1 MFAFLALLFVLIV
14 IYFFTSKSNTRESF
28 LSKPPSHVVNI
39 PVNVIPPEIPPP
51 PARNVDDTNVKPANL
66 PGSLPIAPYEQVAAM
81 SPLPYQDPSMI
92 KANRQ
97 QLIDTLE
104 MMKGFLAYEAQEIS
118 EKSDP
123 AIQLPLNTLRS
134 DFKKLQDE
142 VFTLNRNP
150 GLQPNI
156 TMMDLA
162 EMESNLG
169 YLQDKVRLMGAAGV
183 LQGPIYEFTKN
194 INVTRQS
201 RSKNQMEG
209 FENMTGESGEIAT
222 PQDLQNFVAKIGAEI
237 MRLSAS
243 GTNDPIINARVSAL
257 TQMQQNIKD
266 ILAQVDSG
274 AIMSSEIPVM
284 KKDIQ
289 NAFPILGKPNEP
301 LPQVI
306 RTLGL
311 PPGLG
316 NLLPSNLQNNPE
328 TKMEI
333 SKLLDKYAKQIIDG
347 VSASFTVKYTSER
360 EGAANANANGLN
372 RDKQSSSSVDQ
383 TGFPSA
389 TDLSNASGNLFTIVD
404 QGKVTDQY
412 AQKPVEA
419 GRGPAHF
426 DWKTRSKQIE
436 EQVKK
441 RGLKANDFGIMPEGT
456 KVSNEFS
463 WKGYARMICSRL
475 QATMDPALPETCGC
489 PPMDWSGWRIANY

>member
-1 MFAFLALLFVLIV
+1 MFAFLALLFVLV
-14 IYFFTSKSNTRESF
+14 AVYFFTSKSNVREKF
-28 LSKPPSHVVNI
+28 TAIPSHQVNI
-39 PVNVIPPEIPPP
+39 PVNKVPSP
-51 PARNVDDTNVKPANL
+51 PAQIVDSAVKPANL
-66 PGSLPIAPYEQVAAM
+66 PGSLPSAPYEQVAAM
-81 SPLPYQDPSMI
+81 SPLPYQDPSQI

-97 QLIDTLE
+97 QLVDTLE
-104 MMKGFLAYEAQEIS
+104 LMKGFLAFEVQEIS

-134 DFKKLQDE
+134 DFKKIQDE

-156 TMMDLA
+156 TMLDLSEIEA
-162 EMESNLG
+162 NLG

-183 LQGPIYEFTKN
+183 LQGPIYEFTKRV
-194 INVTRQS
+194 NVETKGQ
-201 RSKNQMEG
+201 NQMEG
-209 FENMTGESGEIAT
+209 FENMTGESGQVATADDLKQFVIRIKSEI
-222 PQDLQNFVAKIGAEI
+222 V
-237 MRLSAS
+237 RLSAS
-243 GTNDPIINARVSAL
+243 GTNDPIIVARISAL
-257 TQMQQNIKD
+257 TQMQQNIND
-266 ILAQVDSG
+266 ILAQVESG
-274 AIMSSEIPVM
+274 ALMSNEIPIM

-289 NAFPILGKPNEP
+289 KALPVLSKPNEP

-306 RTLGL
+306 RSLGL
-311 PPGLG
+311 PIGLG
-316 NLLPSNLQNNPE
+316 NMLPSNLQNNPE
-328 TKMEI
+328 VKTEI

-360 EGAANANANGLN
+360 EGQAIADANGLN
-372 RDKQSSSSVDQ
+372 RDKQASSSVDQ

-389 TDLSNASGNLFTIVD
+389 TDLSNINGAQFNIQD

-441 RGLKANDFGIMPEGT
+441 RGLKSSDFGIMPEGT

>member
-1 MFAFLALLFVLIV
+1 MFAFLALLFVLV
-14 IYFFTSKSNTRESF
+14 AVYFFTSKSNVREKF
-28 LSKPPSHVVNI
+28 TAMPSHQVNI
-39 PVNVIPPEIPPP
+39 PVNKVPSP
-51 PARNVDDTNVKPANL
+51 PAQIVDSTVKPANL
-66 PGSLPIAPYEQVAAM
+66 PGSLPSAPYEQVAAM
-81 SPLPYQDPSMI
+81 SPLPYQDPAQM

-97 QLIDTLE
+97 QLVDTLE
-104 MMKGFLAYEAQEIS
+104 LMKGFLAFEAQEIS

-134 DFKKLQDE
+134 DFKRIQDE

-156 TMMDLA
+156 TMLDLSEIEA
-162 EMESNLG
+162 NLG

-183 LQGPIYEFTKN
+183 LQGPIYEFTKRV
-194 INVTRQS
+194 NVETKGQ
-201 RSKNQMEG
+201 NQMEG
-209 FENMTGESGEIAT
+209 FENMTGESGQVATADDLKQFVIRIKSEI
-222 PQDLQNFVAKIGAEI
+222 V
-237 MRLSAS
+237 RLSAS
-243 GTNDPIINARVSAL
+243 GTNDPIIVARILGL
-257 TQMQQNIKD
+257 TQMQQNIND
-266 ILAQVDSG
+266 ILAQVESG
-274 AIMSSEIPVM
+274 ALMSNEIPIM

-289 NAFPILGKPNEP
+289 KALPVLSKPNEP

-306 RTLGL
+306 RSLGL
-311 PPGLG
+311 PIGLG
-316 NLLPSNLQNNPE
+316 NMLPSNLQNNPE
-328 TKMEI
+328 VKTEI

-360 EGAANANANGLN
+360 EGRAIADENGLN
-372 RDKQSSSSVDQ
+372 RDKQASSSVDQ

-389 TDLSNASGNLFTIVD
+389 SDLSNINGPQFNIQD

-441 RGLKANDFGIMPEGT
+441 RGLKLSDFGIMPEGT

>member
-1 MFAFLALLFVLIV
+1 MFAFLALLFVLLV
-14 IYFFTSKSNTRESF
+14 IYFFTSKSNIREKF
-28 LSKPPSHVVNI
+28 TAVPSHQVNI
-39 PVNVIPPEIPPP
+39 PVNKVPSP
-51 PARNVDDTNVKPANL
+51 PAQIVDNTVKPANL

-81 SPLPYQDPSMI
+81 SPLPYQDPAQI

-104 MMKGFLAYEAQEIS
+104 LMKGFLAFEAQEIS

-123 AIQLPLNTLRS
+123 SIQLPLNTLRS
-134 DFKKLQDE
+134 DFKRIQDE

-156 TMMDLA
+156 TMLDLSEIEA
-162 EMESNLG
+162 NLG
-169 YLQDKVRLMGAAGV
+169 YLQDKVRLMGSAGV
-183 LQGPIYEFTKN
+183 LQGPIYEFTKR
-194 INVTRQS
+194 INVDTKGQ
-201 RSKNQMEG
+201 NQMEG
-209 FENMTGESGEIAT
+209 FENITGESGQIAT
-222 PQDLQNFVAKIGAEI
+222 PDDLKQFVLRIKSEI
-237 MRLSAS
+237 VRLSAS
-243 GTNDPIINARVSAL
+243 GTNDPIIVARISAL
-257 TQMQQNIKD
+257 TQMQQNIND
-266 ILAQVDSG
+266 ILAQVESG
-274 AIMSSEIPVM
+274 ALMSSEIPIM

-289 NAFPILGKPNEP
+289 KALPVLSKPNEP

-311 PPGLG
+311 PVGLG

-333 SKLLDKYAKQIIDG
+333 SKLLDKYAKQIIEG

-360 EGAANANANGLN
+360 EGQANGNGLN
-372 RDKQSSSSVDQ
+372 RDKPDSSTVD
-383 TGFPSA
+383 TSGFPSA
-389 TDLSNASGNLFTIVD
+389 TDLSNINGPQFNMVD

-419 GRGPAHF
+419 GRGPSHF
-426 DWKTRSKQIE
+426 DWKIRSKQIE

-441 RGLKANDFGIMPEGT
+441 RGLKPSDFGIMPEGT
-456 KVSNEFS
+456 KVSQEFS

-489 PPMDWSGWRIANY
+489 PPMDWKGWRIANY